1 MTKNK
6 ISGEIMASFLFAVN
20 AVLPIILMVV
30 LGYVLKK
37 LGWMTPAFAEAAN
50 KLAFHVFLPVL
61 LFSNVYKISSPGEIE
76 LGYIFYT
83 LLAVFLIF
91 LVSIP
96 MVFLVTKEND
106 RRGPLLQSTFRSN
119 FAHVGIPL
127 AMSMFGDGGVAT
139 ASLLSTALI
148 PLLNVLAVISL
159 SMFRKGGEKVNVKN
173 MVKGMIKNPLI
184 HGVVLGILFLL
195 LREGLAAKNIAF
207 DLMKLDFIAK
217 PINYLAGIATPLA
230 LISLGAQFEFSAA
243 GEMKKEILFGV
254 IVRTVIVPVSTLGI
268 ALGLGIFSG
277 AHFASFVAAFA
288 TPVAIA
294 SVPMAQEM
302 GADSALAGQLVVW
315 TTVVSAVTVFLFTY
329 FLKLAGIF

>member
-1 MTKNK
+1 MN
-6 ISGEIMASFLFAVN
+6 SFLFAVN

-37 LGWMTPAFAEAAN
+37 IGWMTKSFAEAAN

-76 LGYIFYT
+76 LGYILYT

-91 LVSIP
+91 LISIP
-96 MVFLVTKEND
+96 LVCLVTKKND

-148 PLLNVLAVISL
+148 PLFNVLAVISL
-159 SMFRKGGEKVNVKN
+159 SLFRKGGEKVSIQNI
-173 MVKGMIKNPLI
+173 VKGILKNPLI
-184 HGVVLGILFLL
+184 HGVVLGIVFLL
-195 LREGLAAKNIAF
+195 LREGLAAKNISF
-207 DLMKLDFIAK
+207 DLMKVDFIAK

-230 LISLGAQFEFSAA
+230 LISLGAEFEFSAA

-254 IVRTVIVPVSTLGI
+254 LFRTVFVPVAALGI
-268 ALGLGIFSG
+268 ALCLGIFRG
-277 AHFASFVAAFA
+277 EHFASFVAAFA

-302 GADSALAGQLVVW
+302 DADSSLAGQLVIW
-315 TTVVSAVTVFLFTY
+315 STIASGITVFFYTF
-329 FLKLAGIF
+329 FLKIIGIF